1 MNSLNSTITEEKA
14 ARISALVCFR
24 KPSTLDEF
32 LHHGLMVQRVLA
44 GKIPDRKR
52 AR

>member
-1 MNSLNSTITEEKA
+1 MNSLNLTITEEKA
-14 ARISALVCFR
+14 AGSPALFYFR

-32 LHHGLMVQRVLA
+32 LQRSLMVQRVLA
-44 GKIPDRKR
+44 GKIPDRKT